1 MATSITVRDIRDRAA
16 ADIVAEN
23 LRLRQ
28 RVVLLERFLKIYQ
41 EDRRSTDA
49 LMDELLDE
57 LEQLET
63 LRNRHEVVA

>member
-28 RVVLLERFLKIYQ
+28 RVALLERFIEIFR

-49 LMDELLDE
+49 LMAELLDD
-57 LEQLET
+57 LEKLET
-63 LRNRHEVVA
+63 LRNREGAIT